1 MKRRK
6 FIQLSTLA
14 SLPLILKSCDW
25 ASEEHSFG
33 ITVHT
38 DIHTGHL
45 IFESRGWPIAGELNT
60 ETLIVGGGIAG
71 LAAASQLKG
80 RDFLLCELSDNLG
93 GTSSY
98 SSQEGV
104 TFAQGAHYDL
114 AYPAN
119 YGKEVLELLKS
130 LDIIEYE
137 SWKDA
142 WTFKDRQHIISGRR
156 ESRCF
161 SNGEY
166 REEVLP
172 KGELYNQFIQLIEGY
187 SGQMKMPTP
196 LIDEELRGLNE
207 LSFLDFLDK
216 RLSLTPEFIRGLDYH
231 MLDDC
236 GGKTHEVSALAGIH
250 YFACRPYYKQV
261 VDLFSPPEGNG
272 YFIKRLAAIHDRGLL
287 TRHLVSNIKE
297 KEGGFEITVLD
308 VANKSIKMVTAQNVI
323 YAGQKHALKY
333 IMPAQYEPFAN
344 TTYAP
349 WLVLNFVMDNELKNL
364 GYWQNEMLVEDETFM
379 GFVDSNMQYS
389 EPQETR
395 VLTAYYCLP
404 PSSREDLR
412 NVEAN
417 KEVITEKTLGYLNT
431 YFNRDISGMV
441 RHVYCKV
448 MGHAMPVPAPG
459 YLFNDA
465 NENRSFQNLTFA
477 GVDNHRL
484 PLLFEAMD
492 SGIQAVKQLGLK

>member
-6 FIQLSTLA
+6 FIQLTSLA

-25 ASEEHSFG
+25 ATDTPVFG

-45 IFESRGWPIAGELNT
+45 IFESRDWPVANSLNT

-80 RDFLLCELSDNLG
+80 RDFILCELSDNLG
-93 GTSSY
+93 GTSSFHTH
-98 SSQEGV
+98 EGV

-119 YGKEVLELLKS
+119 YGEEVLGLLEE
-130 LDIIEYE
+130 LDIIEFE
-137 SWKDA
+137 PWKKN
-142 WTFKDRQHIISGRR
+142 WTFKDRHHIISSRR
-156 ESRCF
+156 ESRCYTEGQF
-161 SNGEY
+161 

-172 KGELYNQFIQLIEGY
+172 PSPLYDQFLKLIQEY
-187 SGQMKMPTP
+187 SGEMKMPTP
-196 LIDEELRGLNE
+196 LIDDTYRELNDQSFLVFLNE
-207 LSFLDFLDK
+207 
-216 RLSLTPEFIRGLDYH
+216 RLTLTPEFIRGLDYH
-231 MLDDC
+231 MLDDW
-236 GGKTHEVSALAGIH
+236 GGTTNEVSALAGIH

-272 YFIKRLAAIHDRGLL
+272 YFIKKLAAQHKSELL
-287 TRHLVSNIKE
+287 TRHLVSQIQE
-297 KEGGFEITVLD
+297 LDDGFEVTVLD
-308 VANKSIKMVTAQNVI
+308 VAQKSIKKINAQNVV

-333 IMPAQYEPFAN
+333 IMPSQYPRFEN
-344 TTYAP
+344 TDYAP
-349 WLVLNFVMDNELKNL
+349 WLVLNFVLNNELEDL
-364 GYWQNEMLVEDETFM
+364 GYWQNEMLVEDQTFM
-379 GFVDSNMQYS
+379 GFVDSNMQYA

-417 KEVITEKTLGYLNT
+417 KAVITEKTLGYLNT
-431 YFNRDISGMV
+431 YFDRDISDMV
-441 RHVYCKV
+441 RHVYVKV
-448 MGHAMPVPAPG
+448 MGHAMPVPKSG
-459 YLFNDA
+459 YLFQDA
-465 NENRSFQNLTFA
+465 NVDRRHPNLTFA

-492 SGIQAVKQLGLK
+492 SGIQAVKALNL